1 MMGVLKRSNSIIF
14 SAILKSGIGN
24 FSLTILEY
32 CLPEEQFQREDY
44 YITTLQPEYNILQ
57 KAGSSLG
64 YKHSEEVRKKMRELG
79 RKHPDAK
86 GIEVLDLTT
95 NETSCYDSIL
105 AASKAL
111 NIHQATISNYISR
124 NQTKAYKGR
133 YVFKKVD
140 KYVNE

>member
-1 MMGVLKRSNSIIF
+1 MKGVLKRSNSIIF
-14 SAILKSGIGN
+14 SAILKSGIEN

-32 CLPEEQFQREDY
+32 CLPEEQFEREEY

-64 YKHSEEVRKKMRELG
+64 YEHSEETRKKMRELG
-79 RKHPDAK
+79 RKHPDAQR
-86 GIEVLDLTT
+86 IEVLDQYT
-95 NETSCYDSIL
+95 NEMRYYDSIL
-105 AASKAL
+105 AVSKAL

-133 YVFKKVD
+133 YVFKRVE
-140 KYVNE
+140 V